1 MEAHCREKDEE
12 NLTMKKDTQLQIETM
27 VKATEWE
34 KEKLAKQK
42 AEAAERVQ
50 RATTRLAEK
59 QKELDDRSEALEKMR
74 KKFLA
79 SEQMVIGKD
88 NEVIKFRSEL
98 SELRKKLFE
107 SPRRCCDCQRKV
119 RLASNESFSSS
130 TGYQWQPF

>member
-50 RATTRLAEK
+50 RATTR
-59 QKELDDRSEALEKMR
+59 
-74 KKFLA
+74 
-79 SEQMVIGKD
+79 
-88 NEVIKFRSEL
+88 
-98 SELRKKLFE
+98 
-107 SPRRCCDCQRKV
+107 
-119 RLASNESFSSS
+119 
-130 TGYQWQPF
+130 